1 MKVAITLTSNGSQL
15 NSVAI
20 DVKDELD
27 DAISKAVS
35 DLAVSSVLAVG
46 DTITI
51 TDIESECQRYAS

>member
-15 NSVAI
+15 NYVPI

-27 DAISKAVS
+27 DDISKAVA

-51 TDIESECQRYAS
+51 TEIE

>member
-51 TDIESECQRYAS
+51 TEIE